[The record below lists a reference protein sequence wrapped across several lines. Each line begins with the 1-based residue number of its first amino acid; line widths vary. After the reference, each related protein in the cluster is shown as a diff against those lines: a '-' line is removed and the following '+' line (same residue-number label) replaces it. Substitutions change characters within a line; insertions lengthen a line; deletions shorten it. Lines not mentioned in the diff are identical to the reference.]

1 MGQNTEPF
9 AAGGTVS
16 RTVTS
21 STARVALS
29 KTGSPQTVMVTSP
42 SGGNIAFINFGDVTV
57 TAAVTDTP
65 VLPGAIMVFSVG
77 ADVTNVAAIGS
88 ATTTLYFTCGHGA

>member
-9 AAGGTVS
+9 SAGGTVS

-21 STARVALS
+21 STANVALA

-42 SGGNIAFINFGDVTV
+42 SGGNIAFIKFGDANV
-57 TAAVTDTP
+57 TAAITDTP
-65 VLPGAIMVFSVG
+65 ILPGAIMVLSVN
-77 ADVTNVAAIGS
+77 AEATNVAAIGS
-88 ATTTLYFTCGHGA
+88 ATTTLYFTSGHGA